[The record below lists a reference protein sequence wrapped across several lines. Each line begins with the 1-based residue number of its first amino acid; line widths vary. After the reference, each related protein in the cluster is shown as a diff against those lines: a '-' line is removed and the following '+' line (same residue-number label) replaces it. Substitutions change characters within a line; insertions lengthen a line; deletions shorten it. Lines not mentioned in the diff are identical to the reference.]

1 MTSSPARG
9 SLLEAGWRERFVT
22 ANGVRLHT
30 VQAGP
35 EDAPLVLLLHGF
47 PEFWYSWRYQLAA
60 LSGRYH
66 VVAPDL
72 RGYNRSDKPAHG
84 YDLAT
89 LVDDA
94 RALIVA
100 LGRRQA
106 AVVGH
111 DWGGIIAWAA
121 AIRAPDVVRR
131 LAILNAPHP
140 ATLRREI
147 GNPRQLMRSSYVGL
161 FQLRGIAE
169 RAIERDGYAMI
180 WRTFRAADRA
190 RAWLSDDDIQR
201 YVEAIARP
209 GALSAALAYYR
220 QLVRPSTLQA
230 LSPARVIS
238 APTLVLWGARDPYL
252 GVELT
257 DGLERWVRELR
268 VERFPD
274 AGHWLNQQEPERVN
288 HELLAFLA

>member
-1 MTSSPARG
+1 MTSSPARD
-9 SLLEAGWRERFVT
+9 SLLDAGWTERFVV

-30 VQAGP
+30 VHAGP

-72 RGYNRSDKPAHG
+72 RGYNRSDKPARG

-89 LVDDA
+89 LADDV
-94 RALIVA
+94 RALVFA

-121 AIRAPDVVRR
+121 AMRAPDVVRR

-140 ATLRREI
+140 ATLRREFR
-147 GNPRQLMRSSYVGL
+147 NLRQLRRSSYVGF

-180 WRTFRAADRA
+180 WRTFRSADRA
-190 RAWLSDDDIQR
+190 RAWLTDDDIRR

-209 GALSAALAYYR
+209 GALTAALAYYR
-220 QLVRPSTLQA
+220 QLARPSSLLA
-230 LSPARVIS
+230 LSPARVIT
-238 APTLVLWGARDPYL
+238 APTLLLWGARDPYL

-268 VERFPD
+268 VVRFAE

-288 HELLAFLA
+288 RELRAFLG